1 MTAMRNPPLLD
12 AVDWESAVKEEE
24 EEEEEAVQMTNK
36 PNQTPVNK

>member
-24 EEEEEAVQMTNK
+24 EEEAVQMTNK